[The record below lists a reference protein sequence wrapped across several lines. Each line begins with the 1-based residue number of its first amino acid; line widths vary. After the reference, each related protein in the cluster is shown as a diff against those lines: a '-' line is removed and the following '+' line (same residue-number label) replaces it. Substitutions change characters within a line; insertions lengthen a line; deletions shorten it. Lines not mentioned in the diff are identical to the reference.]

1 MASFVALSISMQPFR
16 RCPYSLASIFVVPLF
31 SFFLMCTYT
40 SVTDYSD
47 TARSLSKE
55 APPSQ
60 QRILPVSTP
69 DCLRASGSPTLC
81 NTITPAT
88 VTPVHPITHHFIP
101 RTVYD
106 DVLVPP
112 FLSILPSLI
121 HETCRRLRA
130 TRPLHLQLAAL
141 AFDYHPI
148 HIRYSSTYR
157 HNEAYCLL
165 P

>member
-1 MASFVALSISMQPFR
+1 MQPFG
-16 RCPYSLASIFVVPLF
+16 RCPYSLAFIFVVPSF
-31 SFFLMCTYT
+31 SSFLMCTYT
-40 SVTDYSD
+40 SVTDCSD
-47 TARSLSKE
+47 TARSLSRE

-60 QRILPVSTP
+60 LRISPVSIP

-88 VTPVHPITHHFIP
+88 TTPVHPIPHQFMP

-106 DVLVPP
+106 DVLVPAFP
-112 FLSILPSLI
+112 SIPPNLI

-130 TRPLHLQLAAL
+130 TRPLHLQLAGL

-148 HIRYSSTYR
+148 HIRYSSTC
-157 HNEAYCLL
+157 HHKEAYCLL